1 MKLLQILY
9 KNLLQKVGQFSGNPG
24 QAVSR
29 KQLSLFITKCFK
41 FFCKTNQV
49 KYKFIRY

>member
-1 MKLLQILY
+1 MKLLQILSKCFY
-9 KNLLQKVGQFSGNPG
+9 KVGQFSGNPG